1 MFIKEIKKIFF
12 NLNTLIIVLAI
23 LVVIGFGLA
32 IYFGIKA
39 NNLEKEFA
47 SIGPK
52 EKLEKIHS
60 YAVVLEKFEAFK
72 RNEGKDNTTAD
83 LEKAVLATG
92 SGVLKTLFNEMI
104 LGGKTEKDM
113 NYFLDAVIDA
123 LKFFS
128 KN

>member
-1 MFIKEIKKIFF
+1 MFKEIKKIFF

-32 IYFGIKA
+32 VYFGIKA

-47 SIGPK
+47 NIGPK
-52 EKLEKIHS
+52 DKLEKIHS

-72 RNEGKDNTTAD
+72 RKEGRDNTTAD

-104 LGGKTEKDM
+104 LGGNTEKDM